1 MSLSES
7 DLSKQFISLLEENK
21 GILYKVARTY
31 ATGDEEI
38 KDLIQ
43 EISTQVWKAFPKF
56 NLDYKFST
64 WLYRIAL
71 NVAISNLRKES
82 KRNEIFRGFDEGIIL
97 KIPEEHEDSDQSI
110 KLLYEVIG
118 TLKLLDRALILL
130 YFEEK
135 TYSEIAQIMGITETN
150 VATKLS
156 RLKKIIKDEFLK
168 LTLNK

>member
-7 DLSKQFISLLEENK
+7 PLSAQFVSLLDANK
-21 GILYKVARTY
+21 GILYKVAHAY
-31 ATGDEEI
+31 AREEEEV

-43 EISTQVWKAFPKF
+43 EITIQVWQAFPRYKPAF
-56 NLDYKFST
+56 KFST

-82 KRNEIFRGFDEGIIL
+82 KRKEIHQDFDEQIIL
-97 KIPEEHEDSDQSI
+97 KIPEEKSELDQSL
-110 KLLYEVIG
+110 KLLYQVIS
-118 TLKLLDRALILL
+118 TLSSIDRALILL

-135 TYSEIAQIMGITETN
+135 TYSEIAEIIGISETN

-156 RLKKIIKDEFLK
+156 RLKKTIKEEFLN
-168 LTLNK
+168 LNQL

>member
-43 EISTQVWKAFPKF
+43 EISIQVWKAFPKF

-71 NVAISNLRKES
+71 NVAISNLRKKS

>member
-110 KLLYEVIG
+110 KLLYEIIG

>member
-7 DLSKQFISLLEENK
+7 DLSTQFVSLLEANQ
-21 GILYKVARTY
+21 GILYKVARAY
-31 ATGDEEI
+31 AREEEEI

-43 EISTQVWKAFPKF
+43 EITVQVWQAFPRYKPEF
-56 NLDYKFST
+56 KFST

-82 KRNEIFRGFDEGIIL
+82 KRKEIHQGFDEKIVS
-97 KIPEEHEDSDQSI
+97 KIPEEERNSDQSL
-110 KLLYEVIG
+110 KLLYQVIG
-118 TLKLLDRALILL
+118 TLNSIDRALILL

-135 TYSEIAQIMGITETN
+135 TYLEIAEIIGISETN

-156 RLKKIIKDEFLK
+156 RLKKTIKEEFLK
-168 LTLNK
+168 LNQL